1 MSLLTRGESNG
12 GRLTHPEG
20 MTLEGKSLGA
30 EDHWGDEPAQHQAL
44 RLGFLNIQTFPK
56 HVMHHKNGDII
67 QLINENKLNCIG
79 LAETNLYWPSASTQQ
94 QIQERTRG
102 WFQTTIAAGAC
113 NKYNTKVSN
122 QQGGAAMIARD
133 QFAHRCFTR
142 SYDH

>member
-1 MSLLTRGESNG
+1 MSLLARGESNG

-20 MTLEGKSLGA
+20 MTRGGKSLGA
-30 EDHWGDEPAQHQAL
+30 EDYWGDEPAQHHAL

-56 HVMHHKNGDII
+56 HVLHQKNGDII

-102 WFQTTIAAGAC
+102 WFQTTVAAGAC
-113 NKYNTKVSN
+113 NKYI
-122 QQGGAAMIARD
+122 QR
-133 QFAHRCFTR
+133 
-142 SYDH
+142 